1 MGFHP
6 RFRSNA
12 RPCCKVCTGPLFLL
26 RASGSEEAQLVL
38 YFCAPHS
45 RKKEEVKVT
54 WICFQMHSW
63 DVIESLFTRQGRDLS
78 LCSHPVLNSAW
89 IRSRTVLRTFSS
101 TDLTHFRSCSAQE
114 VRGLRAIRHSSSGM
128 TAIYASLDRAE
139 GRQGGACSVSA
150 VFPPPFRQHGTSVPY
165 HASVSRCVILRKS
178 PLRTLR

>member
-78 LCSHPVLNSAW
+78 VLSPRSQFGLDPISNRLEDLQQHRLDAFPFLQRARGAWVTCDPTQQQWNDGDLCISRQSG
-89 IRSRTVLRTFSS
+89 RSPGGCMQR
-101 TDLTHFRSCSAQE
+101 
-114 VRGLRAIRHSSSGM
+114 VRG
-128 TAIYASLDRAE
+128 
-139 GRQGGACSVSA
+139 VSTELE
-150 VFPPPFRQHGTSVPY
+150 FRTTHL
-165 HASVSRCVILRKS
+165 SRVA
-178 PLRTLR
+178 